1 MSSADKEIEFWY
13 KVLDCDGLGLLL
25 VQVDKENLIEFS
37 FVYYTLL
44 IHISVF
50 TLIYKVLH
58 ISFESFPLTRLL
70 AT

>member
-1 MSSADKEIEFWY
+1 MTTLSTKFVVC

-44 IHISVF
+44 IYVSVF
-50 TLIYKVLH
+50 TLIYKVPY
-58 ISFESFPLTRLL
+58 ISLESFPLMRLL